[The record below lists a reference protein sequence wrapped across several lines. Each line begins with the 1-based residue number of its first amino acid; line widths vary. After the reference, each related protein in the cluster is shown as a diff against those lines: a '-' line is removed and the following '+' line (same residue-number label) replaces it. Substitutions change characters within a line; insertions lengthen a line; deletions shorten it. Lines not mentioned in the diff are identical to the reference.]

1 MAQEMLKLR
10 MKHHLSLNAVAEI
23 CSIDVLYVARMELG
37 IPVAP
42 SYAQQLRSSL
52 EQKLGISLLATVL
65 PIAMTGD
72 EDLSG
77 VSIGKIW

>member
-23 CSIDVLYVARMELG
+23 CGIDVLYMARMELG
-37 IPVAP
+37 IPVDL
-42 SYAQQLRSSL
+42 SYAQQLRSTL
-52 EQKLGISLLATVL
+52 EQKLGTSLPATVL
-65 PIAMTGD
+65 PIAITGD

-77 VSIGKIW
+77 VWIGNI